1 MGFQRSIVEHAVYKK
16 GTGAS
21 LLLVGVYVDDL
32 IICGPSSRLIA
43 QFKDQ
48 MKKVFSMSD
57 LGLLS
62 YYLGMEVKQGK
73 DHITICQKAYAM
85 KILESCNMARCNS
98 VDTPMEE
105 RMKLTTAE
113 PGSELDVTRY
123 RSVVGSLRYLV
134 NTRPDIAYAVGV
146 ASRFLKELANEHWSL
161 VKRILRY
168 IAGTL
173 DYGCKFQRGEGV
185 GLNLLGYTD
194 SDC

>member
-1 MGFQRSIVEHAVYKK
+1 M
-16 GTGAS
+16 
-21 LLLVGVYVDDL
+21 DDL

-73 DHITICQKAYAM
+73 DHITIYQKAYAM
-85 KILESCNMARCNS
+85 KILESCNMVRCNS
-98 VDTPMEE
+98 VDTQMEE
-105 RMKLTTAE
+105 RMKLTTTE

-146 ASRFLKELANEHWSL
+146 AIRFLKEPTKEH
-161 VKRILRY
+161 
-168 IAGTL
+168 
-173 DYGCKFQRGEGV
+173 
-185 GLNLLGYTD
+185 
-194 SDC
+194 